1 MANEITVSVSLKCVN
16 GDFRFERRINSV
28 SVTQAAI
35 GGNGGVQEI
44 GFAAHE
50 ALALGDVGTEGWLI
64 VRNIDDTNFVDLGV
78 DVAAAFE
85 PFIRLEPGEPALFRL
100 SKDAGAT
107 PYAQADTAAV
117 KVEFMLL
124 ED

>member
-1 MANEITVSVSLKCVN
+1 MANEITVSMSLKCVN
-16 GDFRFERRINSV
+16 GDNTYDRKVNGQQYD
-28 SVTQAAI
+28 QAAQ
-35 GGNGGVQEI
+35 GGRGGVQEI

-50 ALALGDVGTEGWLI
+50 VILVTDVAVEGW
-64 VRNIDDTNFVDLGV
+64 VFMRNLDGTNFVEVGI

-85 PFIRLEPGEPALFRL
+85 PIIRMEPGEPCCFRA

-107 PYAQADTAAV
+107 LYAKADTAAV
-117 KVEFMLL
+117 ELEYMVL